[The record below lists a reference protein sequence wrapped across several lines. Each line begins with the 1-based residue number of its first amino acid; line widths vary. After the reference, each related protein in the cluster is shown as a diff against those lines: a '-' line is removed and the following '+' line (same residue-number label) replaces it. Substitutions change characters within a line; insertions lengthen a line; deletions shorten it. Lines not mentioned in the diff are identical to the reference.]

1 MQILIKRQKTRFFKK
16 AFSLIELMIVI
27 VILGLLAAMVMPS
40 LTGKGEEA
48 KRNLVCVQMK
58 SVYNGAL
65 DMFKINN
72 SIYPTTEEGLEAL
85 VKNPDAEKYPNY
97 SMSGYFK
104 DGKMPKDS
112 WSNNF
117 IYLNDDGK
125 IEIISLGAD
134 KKEGGKDEAADIKM
148 SECK

>member
-1 MQILIKRQKTRFFKK
+1 MQRK

-58 SVYNGAL
+58 SIYNGAL

-72 SIYPTTEEGLEAL
+72 SMYPTTEEGLEAL
-85 VKNPDAEKYPNY
+85 VKNPDAEKYSNY
-97 SMSGYFK
+97 SSSGYFK
-104 DGKMPKDS
+104 DSKLPKDS
-112 WSNNF
+112 WGSKF
-117 IYLNDDGK
+117 IYLN
-125 IEIISLGAD
+125 ITEIYVHIHTHTWCAYLWYQVGWIDSMV
-134 KKEGGKDEAADIKM
+134 ET
-148 SECK
+148 

>member
-1 MQILIKRQKTRFFKK
+1 MQRRMRKG
-16 AFSLIELMIVI
+16 FSLIELMIVI

-58 SVYNGAL
+58 SIYDGAL

-72 SIYPTTEEGLEAL
+72 SVYPSTEEGLEAL
-85 VKNPDAEKYPNY
+85 VKNPDEEKYSNY
-97 SMSGYFK
+97 STSGYFK
-104 DGKMPKDS
+104 DSKLPKDS
-112 WSNNF
+112 WGNPF
-117 IYLNDDGK
+117 IYINDEGHV
-125 IEIISLGAD
+125 ELISLGAD

>member
-1 MQILIKRQKTRFFKK
+1 MSSIRFRK

-58 SVYNGAL
+58 SIYNGAL
-65 DMFKINN
+65 DMFKVNN
-72 SIYPTTEEGLEAL
+72 SVYPSTEEGLEAL
-85 VKNPDAEKYPNY
+85 AKNPDEDKYPNY
-97 SMSGYFK
+97 APSGYFK
-104 DGKMPKDS
+104 DARLPKDS
-112 WSNNF
+112 WGNEF
-117 IYLNDDGK
+117 IYINDDSK
-125 IEIISLGAD
+125 IEIVSLGAD

>member
-1 MQILIKRQKTRFFKK
+1 MQKQYRNG
-16 AFSLIELMIVI
+16 FSLIELMIVI

-58 SVYNGAL
+58 SIYNGAL

-72 SIYPTTEEGLEAL
+72 SVYPSTEEGLKAL
-85 VKNPDAEKYPNY
+85 AVNPDKEKYPNY
-97 SMSGYFK
+97 SPSGYFK
-104 DGKMPKDS
+104 DAKIPKDS
-112 WSNNF
+112 WGNDF
-117 IYLNDDGK
+117 AYINDDGE
-125 IEIISLGAD
+125 IELISLGAD
-134 KKEGGKDEAADIKM
+134 RKEGGKDDKADIRM

>member
-1 MQILIKRQKTRFFKK
+1 MKNKIVRSG
-16 AFSLIELMIVI
+16 FSLIELMIVI

-48 KRNLVCVQMK
+48 KRKLVCVQMK
-58 SVYNGAL
+58 SIYNGAL

-85 VKNPDAEKYPNY
+85 VANPDEEKYPNY
-97 SMSGYFK
+97 STSGYFK
-104 DGKMPKDS
+104 DAKLPKDS
-112 WSNNF
+112 WGNPF
-117 IYLNDDGK
+117 VYINDDES
-125 IEIISLGAD
+125 IELISLGAD
-134 KKEGGKDEAADIKM
+134 RKEGGEGEKRDIRM

>member
-1 MQILIKRQKTRFFKK
+1 MQRRMRRG
-16 AFSLIELMIVI
+16 FSLIELMIVI

-58 SVYNGAL
+58 SIYDGAL

-72 SIYPTTEEGLEAL
+72 SVYPSTEEGIEAL
-85 VKNPDAEKYPNY
+85 VKNPDSEKYSNY
-97 SMSGYFK
+97 STSGYFK
-104 DGKMPKDS
+104 DSKLPKDS
-112 WSNNF
+112 WGNPF
-117 IYLNDDGK
+117 IYINDEGHV
-125 IEIISLGAD
+125 ELISLGAD

>member
-1 MQILIKRQKTRFFKK
+1 MQRK

-58 SVYNGAL
+58 SIYNDSL
-65 DMFKINN
+65 DMYKLDN
-72 SIYPTTEEGLEAL
+72 SMYPSTEEGLEILAT
-85 VKNPDAEKYPNY
+85 KK
-97 SMSGYFK
+97 YFK
-104 DGKMPKDS
+104 DSKMPKDS
-112 WSNNF
+112 WGNEF
-117 IYLNDDGK
+117 IYINDEGS

-134 KKEGGKDEAADIKM
+134 KKEGGKESAADIKM

>member
-1 MQILIKRQKTRFFKK
+1 MKRK

-58 SVYNGAL
+58 SIYNGAL
-65 DMFKINN
+65 DMFKLNN
-72 SIYPTTEEGLEAL
+72 STYPSTEEGLEAL
-85 VKNPDAEKYPNY
+85 VKNPDEEKYSNY
-97 SMSGYFK
+97 STSGYFK
-104 DGKMPKDS
+104 DSKLPKDS
-112 WSNNF
+112 WGNNF
-117 IYLNDDGK
+117 IYINEDGT

-134 KKEGGKDEAADIKM
+134 KKEGGKDEGVDIKM